1 MSDADPATILE
12 NFELIEGLETTK
24 KTSTEI
30 ELQQKEAVITGKI
43 ISESREVY
51 RPVAA
56 EGAMLYFLLIKM
68 YIVDPMYQYS
78 LESFG
83 QFFYKA
89 IGDTA
94 PEEDDK
100 LKVGNLVSNIRMT
113 IFKWVARGLFERH
126 KQIFLSLLTF
136 RLMQKGL
143 LEEEYNA
150 VQMNFLVN
158 CPLDTS
164 VPRPAVLKD
173 WLPEVAWYSVQ
184 SLIKIEPFE

>member
-1 MSDADPATILE
+1 MLQNLSDADPATILE

-30 ELQQKEAVITGKI
+30 EKQQKEAVITGKI

-78 LESFG
+78 LESFS

-89 IGDTA
+89 IGETLA
-94 PEEDDK
+94 EEDDK
-100 LKVGNLVSNIRMT
+100 LKV
-113 IFKWVARGLFERH
+113 
-126 KQIFLSLLTF
+126 
-136 RLMQKGL
+136 
-143 LEEEYNA
+143 
-150 VQMNFLVN
+150 
-158 CPLDTS
+158 
-164 VPRPAVLKD
+164 
-173 WLPEVAWYSVQ
+173 
-184 SLIKIEPFE
+184 